1 MGRGTLSQED
11 MSMATLGEIISAI
24 NEVLQDS
31 TYTDTILTGKI
42 NVAVSRIA
50 AGIRM
55 PNGGTSQ
62 PLPDLFTYGTVNTST
77 TLPYVSLP
85 ANYQRNVRLVYDS
98 TNFKIGPPQGGDYYS
113 FALFMQIISNMGLA
127 ETGSIYAVAV
137 KGTKV
142 YYQGIPSEATTLGVH
157 YYRKP
162 VDMDDDTDTTDGI
175 PDHLAIDLIKHY
187 VLKEIMGEAIEDGQ
201 GNSGAS
207 TKYHTAKFFET
218 MTDLEGFIGEDSEP
232 QYYGQD

>member
-1 MGRGTLSQED
+1 
-11 MSMATLGEIISAI
+11 MATLREIISAI
-24 NEVLQDS
+24 EEILQDS
-31 TYTDTILTGKI
+31 TYTDAILTGKI

-50 AGIRM
+50 GGIRM
-55 PNGGTSQ
+55 PNNSVSQ

-85 ANYQRNVRLVYDS
+85 ANYQRNVRLVYDA
-98 TNFKIGPPQGGDYYS
+98 TNYKIDPPQGGDYYS
-113 FALFMQIISNMGLA
+113 FALFMKIVSRLDLA
-127 ETGSIYAVAV
+127 EAGSIYGVAV
-137 KGTKV
+137 KGSKL
-142 YYQGIPSEATTLGVH
+142 YYQGIPAESTTLGVH

-162 VDMDDDTDTTDGI
+162 VAMDDDTDTPDGI

-201 GNSGAS
+201 GNSGSS
-207 TKYHTAKFFET
+207 TKYHTAKFYEM

-232 QYYGQD
+232 QYYGQDL